1 MRPVVFML
9 MSQNRIHRMVLGGP
23 KSSFGF
29 FHEMLQKNPS
39 ELLGQR
45 SSFEKNLRQPVVRSP
60 SFAQKTPPKDPERWG
75 AQRLTVGEADKLRG
89 RLPERTLT
97 FFCLK

>member
-1 MRPVVFML
+1 MRPVAFML
-9 MSQNRIHRMVLGGP
+9 MSQNRIHRMVLGWP
-23 KSSFGF
+23 KSSFDF

-45 SSFEKNLRQPVVRSP
+45 SSSGKNLRQPVVPSP
-60 SFAQKTPPKDPERWG
+60 SFAQKTPPRDPERWG
-75 AQRLTVGEADKLRG
+75 AQRLTLGEADRLRG

-97 FFCLK
+97 FFGLK